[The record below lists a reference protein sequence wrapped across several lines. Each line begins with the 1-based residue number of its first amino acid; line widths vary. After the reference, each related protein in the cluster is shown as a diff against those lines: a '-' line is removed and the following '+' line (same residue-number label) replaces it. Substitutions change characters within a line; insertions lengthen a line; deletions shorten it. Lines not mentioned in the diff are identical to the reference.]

1 MSGFEC
7 RPPGDGVSVPKKKSV
22 SSQALA
28 KWALFIF
35 LMGTILDY
43 GGQLYIKRLVYFLML
58 IITLTHSRPRAI
70 LRRCLPDLLVLLV
83 IPVAILLLHLVFDP
97 GEGFGKAAAGL
108 WLCLGA
114 PAYFLC
120 LPLIF
125 LVGVER
131 TAKWLV
137 IAFAIHAILST
148 LLTLAHAMGVINLL
162 QYSDFMMSHGIGVF
176 SSDSR
181 ASDFGGFKI
190 GLPRLGGY
198 QSYPLMFILGLALS
212 PLSSF
217 FLMLAVIAT
226 TERGLAIGLVL
237 GFIGMLKPLRAKW
250 LKSKAS
256 KIKASRRFIS
266 NSIKILLISAI
277 IYFVISYLDQIIALF
292 VFKFKV
298 IGDATDPS
306 TSIRLGH
313 VEGYLEK
320 LQRHPLGLLWGFGPL
335 AGIYNK
341 SLGETIQMT
350 ELVVLM
356 YILWYGLIYTIVF
369 YAWAGG
375 SIWGLFHKSN
385 ILFDRALAI
394 SCGVMVV
401 IGNINPIMQM
411 PIAFI
416 LFAMLRARSLELKVQ
431 KDLIGYRNV

>member
-1 MSGFEC
+1 MGS
-7 RPPGDGVSVPKKKSV
+7 GVSTRT
-22 SSQALA
+22 LA
-28 KWALFIF
+28 KWVLFIF

-58 IITLTHSRPRAI
+58 IFTLAHSRPRAI
-70 LRRCLPDLLVLLV
+70 LRQCLPDLLVLLI
-83 IPVAILLLHLVFDP
+83 IPVAILLVHLVFDP
-97 GEGFGKAAAGL
+97 GEGLGKAGAGL

-120 LPLIF
+120 LPLIY
-125 LVGVER
+125 LVGAER

-137 IAFAIHAILST
+137 IAFTAHAIIST
-148 LLTLAHAMGVINLL
+148 LLTLAHAMGMINLL

-181 ASDFGGFKI
+181 ASDFGGVKI

-212 PLSSF
+212 PLSSI
-217 FLMLAVIAT
+217 FLMLAVLAT

-237 GFIGMLKPLRAKW
+237 GFSAMLKPLRAKW

-256 KIKASRRFIS
+256 KVKMSKRIVS
-266 NSIKILLISAI
+266 NFIKIILLGTVIW
-277 IYFVISYLDQIIALF
+277 FVISYLDQIIALF

-298 IGDATDPS
+298 IGDVSDPS
-306 TSIRLGH
+306 ALIRLGH
-313 VEGYLEK
+313 VEGYLDK
-320 LQRHPLGLLWGFGPL
+320 LYRHPLGLLWGFGPL

-341 SLGETIQMT
+341 PLGETIQMT
-350 ELVVLM
+350 ELVILM
-356 YILWYGLIYTIVF
+356 YTLWYGLIYTIVF
-369 YAWAGG
+369 YSWAGG
-375 SIWGLFHKSN
+375 SIWELFHKSN
-385 ILFDRALAI
+385 ILFDRSLAI
-394 SCGVMVV
+394 ACGVMVV

-416 LFAMLRARSLELKVQ
+416 LFAMLRARSLELKGQ
-431 KDLIGYRNV
+431 KGSIECRNAS